1 MLSKDEKKEHAER
14 IRDQLMKELG
24 QEEFKRLFEETRK
37 NWILEVGA
45 WPSPSQENLI
55 FALDYSLSEQK
66 RRKAFEQQL
75 VSKFDFKGNK
85 VGVCHDGKHWKIY
98 YFPIGYFQVDLQTMG
113 KFLESLEEKGET
125 ETVIIPNLSYLAE
138 SD

>member
-37 NWILEVGA
+37 NWIREVGA

-66 RRKAFEQQL
+66 QRKAFEQQL
-75 VSKFDFKGNK
+75 VSKFDFKGTK

-98 YFPIGYFQVDLQTMG
+98 YFPIDYFQVDLQTMG

-125 ETVIIPNLSYLAE
+125 ETVIIPNLS
-138 SD
+138 

>member
-37 NWILEVGA
+37 NWIREVGA

-66 RRKAFEQQL
+66 QRKAFEQQL
-75 VSKFDFKGNK
+75 FFQNLILKEPRLAFAMMEST
-85 VGVCHDGKHWKIY
+85 GKYTI
-98 YFPIGYFQVDLQTMG
+98 FR
-113 KFLESLEEKGET
+113 
-125 ETVIIPNLSYLAE
+125 
-138 SD
+138 